1 MIVILQKSGSKAE
14 LGPLLSS
21 IKLED
26 DIMAQ
31 AVWKHY
37 DKFDKETGEWIGV
50 GAIPVKEPDFVKMYI
65 TNVIGA
71 MENLDVTSSIAVF
84 ICLCKYATY
93 LENEEM
99 GVAVV
104 GEYEVEHVIAP
115 ATKLSKSR
123 IYGILKELCNKEL
136 IRKVGRARYQIN
148 PIYVAKGQWSDINK
162 MIITWERES
171 FNIRFE

>member
-14 LGPLLSS
+14 SGPLLSS

-84 ICLCKYATY
+84 ICLC
-93 LENEEM
+93 
-99 GVAVV
+99 